1 MSLADSNPCLDCGA
15 CCATFRVSFYWSEA
29 ETLGLPTELTEQV
42 NAWFACMRGTNQPQ
56 PRCAALAGTVGQQ
69 VGCTIYAS
77 RPRPCDELT
86 EGSYSCHKARARH
99 GLPPLALPDSGA

>member
-29 ETLGLPTELTEQV
+29 EALGLPTELTEQV

-56 PRCAALAGTVGQQ
+56 PRCAALAGTIGREV
-69 VGCTIYAS
+69 
-77 RPRPCDELT
+77 
-86 EGSYSCHKARARH
+86 SCHVYARRPSPCREVQAGDSQCAKARARH
-99 GLPPLALPDSGA
+99 GLPALTCE

>member
-56 PRCAALAGTVGQQ
+56 PRCAALAGTVGQEVSCQ
-69 VGCTIYAS
+69 VYGH
-77 RPRPCDELT
+77 RPSPCHEV
-86 EGSYSCHKARARH
+86 EAGGSQCAKARAHH
-99 GLPPLALPDSGA
+99 GLPILICE